1 MSLSKQFHQVAMMSE
16 KQETSYVRGA
26 VFILM
31 LALFIGMMSTI
42 PADASVAELQ
52 IKAVQAQ

>member
-16 KQETSYVRGA
+16 KQQTSYVRGF
-26 VFILM
+26 VFVLM
-31 LALFIGMMSTI
+31 LGLFVGMMSTI

-52 IKAVQAQ
+52 IKTVQAK